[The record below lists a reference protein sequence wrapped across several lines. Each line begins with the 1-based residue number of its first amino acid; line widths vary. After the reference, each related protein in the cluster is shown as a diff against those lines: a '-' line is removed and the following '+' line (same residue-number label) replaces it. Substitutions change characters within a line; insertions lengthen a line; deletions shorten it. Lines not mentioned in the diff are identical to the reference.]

1 MHGPPLVAW
10 LLVALSAV
18 AAVSCLLRREARD
31 EALMGA
37 GMAVM
42 AVPLSVFDPRPWGT
56 PVAAVVLTVVFA
68 LTALR
73 ALLLVRRPGHHLH
86 HAVCSAAMVYMA
98 VVMGGMGAA
107 HGGHAEHLAHTG
119 AGAPLLTGLLL
130 LYFAGYVLR
139 AGTALVAVPAPAH
152 GAPRGPLIPAGG
164 AERGIGGGGRGP
176 GPGADPGAD
185 PGYGRDG
192 RLRLRH
198 APEVAAACR
207 VSMALGMFAML
218 LTL

>member
-10 LLVALSAV
+10 SLVALSAV
-18 AAVSCLLRREARD
+18 AAVACLLRREAARD

-42 AVPLSVFDPRPWGT
+42 AVPMSVLDPRPWGT
-56 PVAAVVLTVVFA
+56 PLFAVVLGVVFA
-68 LTALR
+68 LAGVR
-73 ALLLVRRPGHHLH
+73 ALLLIRRPGHHLH
-86 HAVCSAAMVYMA
+86 HSVCSAAMVYMA
-98 VVMGGMGAA
+98 VAMGGAA
-107 HGGHAEHLAHTG
+107 SAPGGHAEHAAHAS
-119 AGAPLLTGLLL
+119 AGAPLFTGLLL

-139 AGTALVAVPAPAH
+139 TGGTLVAVPAHAH
-152 GAPRGPLIPAGG
+152 GTSRGPLISGGLAAGG
-164 AERGIGGGGRGP
+164 RERVP
-176 GPGADPGAD
+176 
-185 PGYGRDG
+185 
-192 RLRLRH
+192 LRH

>member
-10 LLVALSAV
+10 SLVTLSTV
-18 AAVSCLLRREARD
+18 AAVACLLRREAARD

-42 AVPLSVFDPRPWGT
+42 AVPMSVLDPRPWGT
-56 PVAAVVLTVVFA
+56 PLLPVVFAVVFA
-68 LTALR
+68 LAGVR

-86 HAVCSAAMVYMA
+86 HCVCSAAMVYMA
-98 VVMGGMGAA
+98 VAMGGAASA
-107 HGGHAEHLAHTG
+107 HGGHAGHMAHSG
-119 AGAPLLTGLLL
+119 AGLPLLTGALL

-139 AGTALVAVPAPAH
+139 AGTTLVAAPAH
-152 GAPRGPLIPAGG
+152 AHGAASGPLISAGPSVAGPA
-164 AERGIGGGGRGP
+164 RVP
-176 GPGADPGAD
+176 
-185 PGYGRDG
+185 
-192 RLRLRH
+192 LRH
-198 APEVAAACR
+198 APEVAVACR